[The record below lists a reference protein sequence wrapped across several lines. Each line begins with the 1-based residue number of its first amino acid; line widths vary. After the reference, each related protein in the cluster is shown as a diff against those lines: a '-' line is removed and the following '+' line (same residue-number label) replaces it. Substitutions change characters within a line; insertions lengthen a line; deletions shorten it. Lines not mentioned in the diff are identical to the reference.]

1 MVAISRLIRWFTFG
15 GECRRANASS
25 CPGRQPAAHLRGV
38 SKCTLCCEVTRSM
51 RARVVQMC
59 PVGAIESL
67 GSKPAVFIC

>member
-1 MVAISRLIRWFTFG
+1 M
-15 GECRRANASS
+15 CRRANASS
-25 CPGRQPAAHLRGV
+25 CPVRQPAAHLRGV